1 MLTEPPVDS
10 APSVPVPNF
19 DKPPPKRV
27 RAYSLGENEYEYQVG
42 PKRVRDRMWVD
53 AADVE
58 EVLRVFATQ
67 GVALPIFKE
76 HDEEQG
82 SFGAI
87 TLERAEDGGIDQIC
101 TWSPEGAALVAS
113 GRYLFDSPEIVV
125 AVGEDGRKHLREIR
139 SGSIVNKPARTNSKP
154 LLMSAMVKQAA
165 YLQDARKCLEHIG
178 GLEQS
183 CKGMSAGHANEK
195 LKAALDLLNPVLGP
209 AAAHIQGA
217 IDEMDIDESA
227 LDNPLPESQGIKMS
241 TQTTAQP
248 EVLQMS
254 ASDRDAL
261 KLGAE
266 ILKMTGSH
274 NAAEALGKLEGERAL
289 VDVLKS
295 EIVKMGAELGIQGF
309 TSDAD
314 KFRTYEPQRLIAYMA
329 TAPRKAGPVAKE
341 AEAPSADVSRTQ
353 VEREMEDRINR
364 SLSRNGI
371 KVGA

>member
-19 DKPPPKRV
+19 DKPPPRRV
-27 RAYSLGENEYEYQVG
+27 RAYNLGENEYEYQVG

-76 HDEEQG
+76 HDETQG

-101 TWSPEGAALVAS
+101 TWSPEGGSLVAS

-125 AVGEDGRKHLREIR
+125 VVGEDGRKHLREIR

-154 LLMSAMVKQAA
+154 LLMSAMAKPAA
-165 YLQDARKCLEHIG
+165 YIQDARKCLEHLG
-178 GLEQS
+178 SLEMS
-183 CKGMSAGHANEK
+183 CKGMAAGQNEK
-195 LKAALDLLNPVLGP
+195 MKAALDLLNPVMGK
-209 AAAHIQGA
+209 AAAHIQSA
-217 IDEMDIDESA
+217 IDEMDITESA
-227 LDNPLPESQGIKMS
+227 DENPLPESQGIKMS
-241 TQTTAQP
+241 TQTPQP

-254 ASDRDAL
+254 SADRDAL

-266 ILKMTGSH
+266 VLKMTG
-274 NAAEALGKLEGERAL
+274 AATGAEALGKLEGERAL
-289 VDVLKS
+289 TDVLKA

-314 KFRTYEPQRLIAYMA
+314 KFAKYEPSRLLAYMS
-329 TAPRKAGPVAKE
+329 TAPRIKGSVAQE
-341 AEAPSADVSRTQ
+341 SNTAPTVDASTAQ
-353 VEREMEDRINR
+353 VEKDMEDRINR
-364 SLSRNGI
+364 SLARNGI
-371 KVGA
+371 KAGA